1 MITSEDVLFLHRL
14 ISKTHKTILETF
26 EDGTVLQKFLE
37 EIELPN
43 TKVVQKPQM
52 LSLSLFNRWTL
63 STMTQTP
70 SFLMKD
76 FVSTFDA
83 LYVDTKASLVE
94 LLMMANISDITP
106 HNIESILQ
114 NASRY
119 QGGSRRAALLRKHL
133 EDLEHINPGIV
144 FGAQS
149 IFFIEL
155 LEDVIML
162 NNSRCL
168 ELMFSQTA

>member
-1 MITSEDVLFLHRL
+1 MIASEDLLFLHRL
-14 ISKTHKTILETF
+14 ISKTHKSILETF

-37 EIELPN
+37 EIELPKS
-43 TKVVQKPQM
+43 KVLPKPQM
-52 LSLSLFNRWTL
+52 LSLSLFNRWAL

-83 LYVDTKASLVE
+83 LYVDTKALLVE
-94 LLMMANISDITP
+94 LLMITNINDITP
-106 HNIESILQ
+106 HNVESILQ
-114 NASRY
+114 NAARY
-119 QGGSRRAALLRKHL
+119 QGGSRRAASLRKHL

-144 FGAQS
+144 FGPRS

-155 LEDVIML
+155 LEDVITFY
-162 NNSRCL
+162 NSRCL
-168 ELMFSQTA
+168 A